1 MIGGKFVFSKKILRC
16 CVWLFRLIKTIREGS
31 RMDRRAETDS
41 CEGRRD
47 QLGAG
52 VPEANA

>member
-1 MIGGKFVFSKKILRC
+1 
-16 CVWLFRLIKTIREGS
+16 
-31 RMDRRAETDS
+31 MDRRAQTDS

-52 VPEANA
+52 VPEANAKIQSGGYFGSFERPNDIDRMVVHRRVAFV

>member
-1 MIGGKFVFSKKILRC
+1 MTHKKFAFPMKT
-16 CVWLFRLIKTIREGS
+16 WLLCSVFRLIKTVRESS

-41 CEGRRD
+41 GEGRRD